1 MHLNHRIFRRHPLA
15 LACAALSVG
24 LVAPAFAQQ
33 AAAPTSATALDAITV
48 TAERREQ
55 NLQDVPVS
63 VGVVQG
69 EQLRDYTAGGDDTL
83 LALSGRVPGFY
94 AETTTGRI
102 FPRFYIRG
110 LGNIDFYLGAS
121 QPVSIIQDDVVLE
134 HVVLKSNPVYDV
146 DQIEVLRGPQGTL
159 FGRNT
164 TAGIVK
170 FDSIKPSQDASGR
183 VNASYGTNNSV
194 AVDAGLGGPINEVAA
209 FRVSAL
215 YQHRDDYVDNTY
227 AGPSADG
234 TMAPRKDAMGG
245 FDDRNVRAQLLLT
258 PTDNF
263 SVLASAH
270 ARDYEGTSTL
280 FLRGGMV
287 KGSNQPI
294 AARDRVAYDE
304 AANNPQAYKTY
315 GGSLKA
321 TYDFGAV
328 ELTSITAYETTSGY
342 SRGDT
347 DGGAAASFPVNGVPN
362 GFGQSMGQVRD
373 LDQWTQEVRLA
384 SMGDDRLS
392 WQAGLFYFD
401 GRDIT
406 DFYQRGWFLQGAAR
420 NPNNWVRL
428 RNTNTSVAG
437 FGQLSYKATDQLT
450 LTAGLRQT
458 RDEKRTRLLK
468 TADTAAGA
476 VTYRGRTDVEMSDT
490 TPSWDLSAMYQINDQ
505 VGVYAKVA
513 RGFRGP
519 TIQGR
524 SAVFNSDF
532 TTADSETI
540 LSWEAGVKST
550 LWDNR
555 LRLNA
560 TAFTY
565 QVNDIQLNG
574 NDSDGNGVLFNADKA
589 RAYGLEADME
599 LRPIPNLTLSAG
611 VSLLHSEVQDD
622 RVYAQVCALN
632 GVVVCSVNDPTIKVG
647 ANTFAQIDGNPLPNA
662 PKYGINLAARYDF
675 PVSDTGTVFV
685 STDWN
690 KQGYT
695 SFVLYDTAEF
705 NSKGDFEGGLKLG
718 YSGGYGAYEVALF
731 ARNITNEKNLKGVIE
746 NYMAAVYNEPRTVG
760 VSLNMNW

>member
-1 MHLNHRIFRRHPLA
+1 MYQPSRTFRRHPLA
-15 LACAALSVG
+15 LACASLAAALA
-24 LVAPAFAQQ
+24 LPAHAQQ
-33 AAAPTSATALDAITV
+33 AAAPSATALDAITV
-48 TAERREQ
+48 TAEHREQ

-69 EQLRDYTAGGDDTL
+69 ERMREYTAGGDDTL
-83 LALSGRVPGFY
+83 LALSGKVPGFY

-170 FDSIKPSQDASGR
+170 FDSIKPSEDYSGR
-183 VNASYGTNNSV
+183 LNASYGTHNSV
-194 AVDAGLGGPINEVAA
+194 AIDGGFGGPLNDIAA

-227 AGPSADG
+227 EGPSADG
-234 TMAPRKDAMGG
+234 TASPRKDAMGG

-258 PTDNF
+258 PSDAF

-280 FLRGGMV
+280 FLREALTR
-287 KGSNQPI
+287 GSNRSDVP
-294 AARDRVAYDE
+294 RDQVAYDE
-304 AANNPQAYKTY
+304 AGNNPQAYRTY

-321 TYDFGAV
+321 RYDFGAV

-347 DGGAAASFPVNGVPN
+347 DGGAAADYPVNGVAN
-362 GFGQSMGQVRD
+362 GYGQSMGQVRD
-373 LDQWTQEVRLA
+373 LDQWTQEFRLA
-384 SMGDDRLS
+384 SQGDSALR
-392 WQAGLFYFD
+392 WQAGAYYFNGSD
-401 GRDIT
+401 TT
-406 DFYQRGWFLQGAAR
+406 DFYQRAWFLSGTAR

-428 RNTNTSVAG
+428 RNKNTSWAG
-437 FGQLSYKATDQLT
+437 FGQISYDVSDRFTV
-450 LTAGLRQT
+450 TAGLRQT
-458 RDEKRTRLLK
+458 NDEKHTRLLK
-468 TADTAAGA
+468 TADTAAGV
-476 VTYRGRTDVEMSDT
+476 VTYRGRTDVKMSDT
-490 TPSWDLSAMYQINDQ
+490 TPSWDVSAMYRLTPD
-505 VGVYAKVA
+505 VSVYAKVA

-524 SAVFNSDF
+524 SAVFNADF

-565 QVNDIQLNG
+565 TVNDIQLNG
-574 NDSDGNGVLFNADKA
+574 NDSNGNGVLFNADKA
-589 RAYGLEADME
+589 KAYGLEADME
-599 LRPIPNLTLSAG
+599 LRPVPNLSLSAG
-611 VSLLHSEVQDD
+611 ISLLHSEIQDD

-632 GVVVCSVNDPTIKVG
+632 GVVVCTVNDPTLRIG
-647 ANTFAQIDGNPLPNA
+647 ANTFAQINGNPLPNA
-662 PKYGINLAARYDF
+662 PKYTVNLAARYDV
-675 PVSDTGTVFV
+675 PVTDADTFFV

-695 SFVLYDTAEF
+695 SFVLYDSAEF
-705 NSKGDFEGGLKLG
+705 NSKGDFEGGLRLG
-718 YSGGYGAYEVALF
+718 WSGNYGAYEVALF
-731 ARNITNEKNLKGVIE
+731 ARNITNEKNLKGAIE

-760 VSLNMNW
+760 VSVNLNW